1 VTPIVEVA
9 IIGAGPYGLSIAAH
23 LSKAA
28 VPHRIFGSAMQVW
41 KNHMPRG
48 MLLKSEGFASNL
60 YDPDRAF
67 TLAQYC
73 RETGRPYADVGLP
86 VPLETFAAYGSEFQ
100 KRLVPHLED
109 TKITS
114 LGGGSGGFELSTES
128 GEKLRARR
136 VVVATGI
143 TDFGY
148 LPPPLAALPGAL
160 ASHSSQHGD
169 LSGFRG
175 RKVAVV
181 GAGASAVDIAAILHD
196 LGAEVDLVARSPSI
210 AFHEPSTEPRPL
222 WQQFLNP
229 RSTIGLG
236 WRSRLCTDAPLV
248 FHAMPARFRF
258 RVLKSHLGPA
268 PGWFMKDKVVGR
280 VSMHLGAT
288 LDRAEVRNNQ
298 VVLGLQTNGAQEEI
312 VVDHVIGGTGYR
324 VSLQRLDFLDA
335 ALRRQMRVIEDAPVL
350 NRAFESSVPGLYFV
364 GLSSASCFGPL
375 ARFACGAEFTARR
388 LSGHLSA
395 SVGSAPRS

>member
-9 IIGAGPYGLSIAAH
+9 IVGAGPYGLSIAAH
-23 LSKAA
+23 LSKLA
-28 VPHRIFGSAMQVW
+28 VPHRIFGSAMQIW
-41 KNHMPRG
+41 KNHMPGG

-60 YDPDRAF
+60 YDPDRTF

-86 VPLETFAAYGSEFQ
+86 VPLETFSAYGSEFQ
-100 KRLVPHLED
+100 KRLVPHLEE

-114 LGGGSGGFELSTES
+114 LGRGASGFELSTES
-128 GEKLRARR
+128 GEKLSARR

-143 TDFGY
+143 THFGY
-148 LPPPLAALPGAL
+148 LPPPLSALPSAL

-196 LGAEVDLVARSPSI
+196 VGAEVDLVARSQSI

-288 LDRAEVRNNQ
+288 LHRAAVRNNQ
-298 VVLGLQTNGAQEEI
+298 VVLGLQTHGGEKEI

-335 ALRRQMRVIEDAPVL
+335 ALRRQLRVIQDAPVL
-350 NRAFESSVPGLYFV
+350 NRAFESSVAGLHFV

-375 ARFACGAEFTARR
+375 ARFACGAEFTAKR
-388 LSGHLSA
+388 LSGHLGA

>member
-1 VTPIVEVA
+1 
-9 IIGAGPYGLSIAAH
+9 
-23 LSKAA
+23 
-28 VPHRIFGSAMQVW
+28 MQVW
-41 KNHMPRG
+41 KSNMPRG

-86 VPLETFAAYGSEFQ
+86 VPLETFSAYGSEFQ
-100 KRLVPHLED
+100 KRLVPHLEE
-109 TKITS
+109 TKVTS
-114 LGGGSGGFELSTES
+114 VGGGVGGFELATES

-136 VVVATGI
+136 VVLATGI
-143 TDFGY
+143 THFGY
-148 LPPPLAALPGAL
+148 LPPPLSVLPGAL
-160 ASHSSQHGD
+160 ASHSSQHAD

-196 LGAEVDLVARSPSI
+196 VGAEVDLVARSPSI
-210 AFHEPSTEPRPL
+210 AFHEPPIEPRPL
-222 WQQFLNP
+222 WQQLLNP

-268 PGWFMKDKVVGR
+268 PGWFVKDKVVGR

-288 LDRAEVRNNQ
+288 LQRAAVRNNQ
-298 VVLGLQTNGAQEEI
+298 VVLGLKTPGGEKEI
-312 VVDHVIGGTGYR
+312 VADHVIGGTGYR
-324 VSLQRLDFLDA
+324 VSLQRLDFLDGD
-335 ALRRQMRVIEDAPVL
+335 LRRQMRVVQDAPVL
-350 NRAFESSVPGLYFV
+350 DRAFESSVAGLHFV

-375 ARFACGAEFTARR
+375 ARFACGAEFTAKR
-388 LSGHLSA
+388 LSEHLSA

>member
-100 KRLVPHLED
+100 KRLVPYLED

-128 GEKLRARR
+128 GEKLRARQ

-148 LPPPLAALPGAL
+148 LPPSLAALPGAL

-298 VVLGLQTNGAQEEI
+298 VVLGLRTNGAQEEI

-335 ALRRQMRVIEDAPVL
+335 ALRRQTRVIEDAPVL